1 MLILREANLL
11 DIDRSYKG
19 LYQAIQKGQ
28 GLDGT
33 LEFFPEEGKYHYD
46 GHRKCGICL
55 SPEETE
61 QYHGL
66 CPVCGK
72 KLTIG
77 VEHRIQ
83 ELADRKKGFVPKNAR
98 HFEKLVPLPE
108 VISQVMGFSPTSKR
122 VQAKY
127 QELLK
132 SLGSEFDI
140 LRQVPLEDLKKTG
153 GELLSESIGCI
164 RRGNVI
170 CHPGYDGAYGT
181 IEFGN

>member
-1 MLILREANLL
+1 M
-11 DIDRSYKG
+11 
-19 LYQAIQKGQ
+19 
-28 GLDGT
+28 
-33 LEFFPEEGKYHYD
+33 
-46 GHRKCGICL
+46 
-55 SPEETE
+55 
-61 QYHGL
+61 
-66 CPVCGK
+66 
-72 KLTIG
+72 
-77 VEHRIQ
+77 
-83 ELADRKKGFVPKNAR
+83 
-98 HFEKLVPLPE
+98 PLPE

-122 VQAKY
+122 VQEKY

-132 SLGSEFDI
+132 SLGSEYDI